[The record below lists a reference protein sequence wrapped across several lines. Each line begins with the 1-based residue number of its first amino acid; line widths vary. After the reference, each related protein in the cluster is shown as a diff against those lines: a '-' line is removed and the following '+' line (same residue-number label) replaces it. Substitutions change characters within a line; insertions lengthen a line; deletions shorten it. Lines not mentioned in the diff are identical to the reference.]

1 MAGKIIADTLEH
13 STAGSVTTDYVV
25 NGSAKAWSLFDQT
38 GTTEIKESFNCS
50 SVTDHSTGETG
61 HTLTNNMSSGNYC
74 NPASSGEQTGGG
86 NRSMGIN
93 GNRGQASSS
102 STNIMNSTLTNSR
115 IDDDRLNIAWLG
127 DLA

>member
-1 MAGKIIADTLEH
+1 MAGTIVADDLKH
-13 STAGSVTTDYVV
+13 SNNDTVGTEFVI
-25 NGSAKAWSLFDQT
+25 NGCAKAWSLFDQT

-50 SVTDHSTGETG
+50 SITDHSTGESG

-93 GNRGQASSS
+93 GNRGQASTS

>member
-1 MAGKIIADTLEH
+1 MSTLKVNSIGKTSGSTQDTMEGL
-13 STAGSVTTDYVV
+13 
-25 NGSAKAWSLFDQT
+25 AKAWSLFDQT

-61 HTLTNNMSSGNYC
+61 HTLTNNMSNGNYC

-102 STNIMNSTLTNSR
+102 TTNIMNSLLTNSR
-115 IDDDRLNIAWLG
+115 SDDDRINIAWLG

>member
-1 MAGKIIADTLEH
+1 MSTLKVNNIGKTSGSTQDTMEGL
-13 STAGSVTTDYVV
+13 
-25 NGSAKAWSLFDQT
+25 AKAWSLFDQT
-38 GTTEIKESFNCS
+38 GTTEIRESFNCS
-50 SVTDHSTGETG
+50 SITDQGTGESG

-93 GNRGQASSS
+93 GNNGQASSS
-102 STNIMNSTLTNSR
+102 TTNIMNSLLTNSR
-115 IDDDRLNIAWLG
+115 SDDDRLNIAWLG